1 MISYRLRGLVNLHA
15 AIATGV
21 ACSLFLTYA
30 NITQF
35 IPFVGVSP
43 NVNLTAYFL
52 CVLGGMIASMRMLN
66 AYGPRFH
73 RITWVDASRITTRQ
87 VISIGLFIFALMFAL
102 KDRSL
107 SRLFVG
113 SYLCLCWALLLFFNQ
128 GLPRLLSRIAF
139 QRTHK
144 LPTLFIGSSTQRAR
158 LRTWLAK
165 NESLG
170 IEPVG
175 FLSESSEDG
184 AREDGS
190 SFLGSIK
197 DLPEVIQ
204 RKSAAQIVLL
214 ELPRSLAQ
222 IREIIETCQDTG
234 CRVLIYNN
242 LGDQL
247 QHPLIPIS
255 EEGHHFY
262 TLQEEPLEDPLNRIL
277 KRIYDIAVALPVV
290 CLILPVLCAWA
301 WIMQRL
307 QAPGRLFFTQAR
319 VGQRGR
325 QFNIYKFRS
334 MYDAKHDA
342 QAEARQATKGDARI
356 YPFGRFLRRSSLD
369 EFPQFIN
376 VLKGEMSIVGPRPH
390 LAVHDEEFARLTK
403 AYRTRFFVK
412 PGITGLA
419 QTKGYRGEIVDQQL
433 LHKRVHFDLQ
443 YVTSWSV
450 WLDVQITVKT
460 LGQVIFSPPSAQ

>member
-15 AIATGV
+15 AITTAV
-21 ACSLFLTYA
+21 AGSLFLTYA
-30 NITQF
+30 NSTRF
-35 IPFVGVSP
+35 IPFIGVSAK
-43 NVNLTAYFL
+43 VNILVYLL
-52 CVLGGMIASMRMLN
+52 CVIGGMIASTRLLN
-66 AYGPRFH
+66 AYGARFH
-73 RITWVDASRITTRQ
+73 RITWIDAARISTRQ
-87 VISIGLFIFALMFAL
+87 IICIALFIFALMFAL
-102 KDRSL
+102 KDRNL

-113 SYLCLCWALLLFFNQ
+113 SYLCLCWAVLLFFNQ
-128 GLPRLLSRIAF
+128 GLPRMLSRIAF

-165 NESLG
+165 NEALG
-170 IEPVG
+170 IQPVG
-175 FLSESSEDG
+175 FLSENSEDG
-184 AREDGS
+184 HIAGEFP
-190 SFLGSIK
+190 FLGSTK
-197 DLPEVIQ
+197 NLRDVVQAKSVAQVI
-204 RKSAAQIVLL
+204 LL
-214 ELPRSLAQ
+214 ELPETLTQ
-222 IREIIETCQDTG
+222 TREIIETCQDNG

-262 TLQEEPLEDPLNRIL
+262 TLQDEPLEDPSNRIL
-277 KRIYDIAVALPVV
+277 KRIYDIAVSLPVV
-290 CLILPVLCAWA
+290 LFILPPLCLWV
-301 WIMQRL
+301 WTMQRL

-334 MYDAKHDA
+334 MYNAKHDA
-342 QAEARQATKGDARI
+342 NIEARQACKGDKRI
-356 YPFGRFLRRSSLD
+356 YSFGTFLRRSSLD

-433 LHKRVHFDLQ
+433 LHKRIHFDLQ
-443 YVTSWSV
+443 YITSWSV
-450 WLDVQITVKT
+450 WLDIQITIKT
-460 LGQVIFSPPSAQ
+460 LGQVIFSPPSAH

>member
-15 AIATGV
+15 GITMAV
-21 ACSLFLTYA
+21 AGSLFITYA
-30 NITQF
+30 SSVKF
-35 IPFVGVSP
+35 LPVVDVSP
-43 NVNLTAYFL
+43 NVNLPGYLL
-52 CVLGGMIASMRMLN
+52 CVVAGMIASTRLLN
-66 AYGPRFH
+66 AYGSRFH
-73 RITWVDASRITTRQ
+73 RLTWVDAARITTRQ
-87 VISIGLFIFALMFAL
+87 VICVALFIFALMFAL
-102 KDRSL
+102 KDRNL

-113 SYLCLCWALLLFFNQ
+113 TYLCLCWALLLFFNQ

-139 QRTHK
+139 QKAHK
-144 LPTLFIGSSTQRAR
+144 LPTLFIGSSTQRTR

-165 NESLG
+165 NEALG
-170 IEPVG
+170 IQPVG
-175 FLSESSEDG
+175 FLSETSEDSR
-184 AREDGS
+184 REGEFP
-190 SFLGSIK
+190 FLGSTQNLRDVVREK
-197 DLPEVIQ
+197 SVAQVI
-204 RKSAAQIVLL
+204 LL
-214 ELPRSLAQ
+214 ELPESLTQ
-222 IREIIETCQDTG
+222 IREIIAICQDSG

-277 KRIYDIAVALPVV
+277 KRIYDIAVSLPVV
-290 CLILPVLCAWA
+290 LFILPGLCAWV
-301 WIMQRL
+301 WFLQRL

-325 QFNIYKFRS
+325 PFSIYKFRS
-334 MYDAKHDA
+334 MYAASYNADV
-342 QAEARQATKGDARI
+342 EARQASKGDKRI
-356 YPFGRFLRRSSLD
+356 YPFGVFLRRSSLD

-419 QTKGYRGEIVDQQL
+419 QTQGYRGEIVDQQL
-433 LHKRVHFDLQ
+433 LHKRIHFDLQ

-450 WLDVQITVKT
+450 WLDIQITMKT
-460 LGQVIFSPPSAQ
+460 LKQVIFTPPSAY

>member
-15 AIATGV
+15 AVTMAV
-21 ACSLFLTYA
+21 AGSLFITYV
-30 NITQF
+30 NSMRF
-35 IPFVGVSP
+35 IPFIDVSP
-43 NVNLTAYFL
+43 DVNISVYFL
-52 CVLGGMIASMRMLN
+52 CVLGGMIASIRVLN

-73 RITWVDASRITTRQ
+73 RLTWVDAARITTRQ
-87 VISIGLFIFALMFAL
+87 VISIGLFIFAVMFAL

-113 SYLCLCWALLLFFNQ
+113 SYLCFCWALLLFFNQ
-128 GLPRLLSRIAF
+128 GLPRLLSRMAF
-139 QRTHK
+139 HRTHK
-144 LPTLFIGSSTQRAR
+144 LPTLFIGSSTQRVR

-165 NESLG
+165 NEALG
-170 IEPVG
+170 IQPVG
-175 FLSESSEDG
+175 FLSETSEDSRIEG
-184 AREDGS
+184 EFP
-190 SFLGSIK
+190 FLGSTQNLR
-197 DLPEVIQ
+197 DVVRE
-204 RKSAAQIVLL
+204 KSVAQVVLL
-214 ELPRSLAQ
+214 ELPESLTQ
-222 IREIIETCQDTG
+222 IRGIIEICQDSG

-277 KRIYDIAVALPVV
+277 KRIYDIAVSLPVV
-290 CLILPVLCAWA
+290 LFILPGLCVWV
-301 WIMQRL
+301 WFMQRL

-325 QFNIYKFRS
+325 PFSIYKFRS
-334 MYDAKHDA
+334 MYDASYNPD
-342 QAEARQATKGDARI
+342 AEAQQASKGDKRI
-356 YPFGRFLRRSSLD
+356 YAFGSFLRRSSLD

-403 AYRTRFFVK
+403 SYRTRFFVK

-419 QTKGYRGEIVDQQL
+419 QTRGFRGEIVDQQL
-433 LHKRVHFDLQ
+433 LHNRVHFDLQ

-450 WLDVQITVKT
+450 WLDVQITIKT
-460 LGQVIFSPPSAQ
+460 LKQVIFSPPSAY

>member
-15 AIATGV
+15 AITTAV
-21 ACSLFLTYA
+21 AGAFFLTYA
-30 NITQF
+30 SSVRF
-35 IPFVGVSP
+35 IPFIDVSRD
-43 NVNLTAYFL
+43 VNLSVYLL
-52 CVLGGMIASMRMLN
+52 CVVAGMIASIRVLN
-66 AYGPRFH
+66 TYGPRFH
-73 RITWVDASRITTRQ
+73 RITWVDAARIATRQ
-87 VISIGLFIFALMFAL
+87 VICIALFIFALMFAL

-128 GLPRLLSRIAF
+128 GLPRMLSRIAF

-165 NESLG
+165 NEALG
-170 IEPVG
+170 IQPVG
-175 FLSESSEDG
+175 FLSETAEDG
-184 AREDGS
+184 RIEGES
-190 SFLGSIK
+190 PFLGSTK
-197 DLPEVIQ
+197 SLRDVVQAKSVAQVI
-204 RKSAAQIVLL
+204 LL
-214 ELPRSLAQ
+214 ELPETLTQ
-222 IREIIETCQDTG
+222 TREIIETCQDSG

-262 TLQEEPLEDPLNRIL
+262 TLQEEPLEDPSNRIL
-277 KRIYDIAVALPVV
+277 KRIYDIAVSLPVV
-290 CLILPVLCAWA
+290 LFILPILCVWV
-301 WIMQRL
+301 WIVQRL
-307 QAPGRLFFTQAR
+307 QAPGRVFFTQAR
-319 VGQRGR
+319 IGQRGR
-325 QFNIYKFRS
+325 QFSIYKFRS
-334 MYDAKHDA
+334 MYDANYDA
-342 QAEARQATKGDARI
+342 KVEARQATKGDKRI
-356 YPFGRFLRRSSLD
+356 YSFGGFLRRTSLD

-433 LHKRVHFDLQ
+433 LHKRIHFDLQ
-443 YVTSWSV
+443 YITSWSV
-450 WLDVQITVKT
+450 WLDIQITIKT
-460 LGQVIFSPPSAQ
+460 LGQVIFSPPSAH

>member
-15 AIATGV
+15 AVTMAV
-21 ACSLFLTYA
+21 AGSLFVAYA
-30 NITQF
+30 NSTKF
-35 IPFVGVSP
+35 IPFVAVSP
-43 NVNLTAYFL
+43 NVNLSVYFL
-52 CVLGGMIASMRMLN
+52 CVLGGMIASTRMLN

-73 RITWVDASRITTRQ
+73 RITWVDAARITTRQ
-87 VISIGLFIFALMFAL
+87 VISIGLFIFALMFVL
-102 KDRSL
+102 KDRSM
-107 SRLFVG
+107 SRLFLG
-113 SYLCLCWALLLFFNQ
+113 SYLCLCWAVLLFFNQ

-139 QRTHK
+139 HKTHK
-144 LPTLFIGSSTQRAR
+144 LPTLFIGSSTQQTR

-175 FLSESSEDG
+175 FLSESSKDG
-184 AREDGS
+184 AHEEGA

-197 DLPEVIQ
+197 DLPEVIRQ
-204 RKSAAQIVLL
+204 KSVAQVVLL
-214 ELPRSLAQ
+214 ELPESLTQ
-222 IREIIETCQDTG
+222 TRGIIETCQDSG

-277 KRIYDIAVALPVV
+277 KRIYDIAVSLPVV
-290 CLILPVLCAWA
+290 LFILPVLCVWV
-301 WIMQRL
+301 WLMQRL
-307 QAPGRLFFTQAR
+307 QAPGRLFFTQGR
-319 VGQRGR
+319 VGQRSR
-325 QFNIYKFRS
+325 HFSIYKFRS
-334 MYDAKHDA
+334 MYDAKYDA
-342 QAEARQATKGDARI
+342 EVEARQACKGDKRV
-356 YPFGRFLRRSSLD
+356 YSFGTFLRRSSLD

-403 AYRTRFFVK
+403 SYRTRFFVK

-419 QTKGYRGEIVDQQL
+419 QTKGFRGEIVDQQL

-450 WLDVQITVKT
+450 WLDIQITIKT
-460 LGQVIFSPPSAQ
+460 LGQVIFFPPSAQ